1 MHANVSFSIKLQ
13 VAGWKKTPVQV
24 RYCEFYCVISKSG
37 YLVEHVQTVASII
50 LGYNYVGCLLW
61 VHTEEMQSFL
71 QHFGTHSFQINF
83 RVLLNLKG
91 AFRTISNI
99 YDKVLLQEYST
110 AFSRCIFTEML
121 HHRYLIGF
129 CIRLCSLVSLYFSTF
144 FGWILEWTIWT
155 FCYYWE
161 SVQPLSIHDV
171 N

>member
-24 RYCEFYCVISKSG
+24 RYCEFYCVISKNG
-37 YLVEHVQTVASII
+37 YLVEHVQTVASDI
-50 LGYNYVGCLLW
+50 LGYTCVGYLLQ

-99 YDKVLLQEYST
+99 YDKVLLQKYST
-110 AFSRCIFTEML
+110 AFSRCIFAEML

-129 CIRLCSLVSLYFSTF
+129 CIWLCRQVFFIFFHYLRLDTWMNDMNILLL
-144 FGWILEWTIWT
+144 FGQCAAAFLTWR
-155 FCYYWE
+155 
-161 SVQPLSIHDV
+161 